1 MKEYMR
7 DIMTYKEYVK
17 FSQNKELDAE
27 NAFRSKQNKDSGIFV
42 FTKLPTNLQRITKM
56 KVS

>member
-7 DIMTYKEYVK
+7 DIMTYKEYVQ
-17 FSQNKELDAE
+17 FSQNKELDAQA
-27 NAFRSKQNKDSGIFV
+27 AFISKQQKESGIVV
-42 FTKLPTNLQRITKM
+42 FTNLPSNLQSITKM

>member
-1 MKEYMR
+1 
-7 DIMTYKEYVK
+7 MTYKEYVK

>member
-1 MKEYMR
+1 
-7 DIMTYKEYVK
+7 MTYKEYVQ

-27 NAFRSKQNKDSGIFV
+27 NAFRNKQNKDSGTFV